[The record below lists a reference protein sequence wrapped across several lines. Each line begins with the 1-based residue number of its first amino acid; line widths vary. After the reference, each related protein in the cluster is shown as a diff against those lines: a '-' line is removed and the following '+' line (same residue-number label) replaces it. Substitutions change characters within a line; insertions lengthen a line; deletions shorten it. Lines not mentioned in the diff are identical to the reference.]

1 MLGRITRNG
10 KSILG
15 TAAISG
21 TRRAE
26 PIFFEVMA
34 VGMTRESVPIA
45 RPTIVFRGLEF
56 SASAI

>member
-1 MLGRITRNG
+1 
-10 KSILG
+10 LG